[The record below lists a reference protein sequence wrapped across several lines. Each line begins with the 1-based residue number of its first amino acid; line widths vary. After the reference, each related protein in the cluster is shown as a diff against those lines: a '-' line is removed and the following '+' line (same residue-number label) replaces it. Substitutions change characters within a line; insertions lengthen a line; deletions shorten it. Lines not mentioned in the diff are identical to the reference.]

1 MRKTQGTPKNK
12 KEDAKEENPLDFGAD
27 LHGLG
32 SDMLYPCCMSGNCSL
47 YFYYEEMWRK
57 EEQKEKNTPKTENRG
72 EQK

>member
-1 MRKTQGTPKNK
+1 VRKTQGTPKNK
-12 KEDAKEENPLDFGAD
+12 KEENTEENNPLDLD
-27 LHGLG
+27 LRGLG

-57 EEQKEKNTPKTENRG
+57 EEQKEKNTLKTENSG